1 MIRCALAEILQP
13 ADVDAAP
20 AQAVELADQH
30 RGVDDDAVAD
40 HAGLARVEDPGR
52 DQVEL
57 ERLAVADD
65 RVAGVVAALEADDHR
80 GVLGEQVDDLALA
93 LVAPLGPDDHDSR
106 HRRRD
111 YADRRAERADQARVA
126 AIVAVQRQR
135 LAHLGQPRDRALA
148 DLLLELAE
156 LRGSW

>member
-1 MIRCALAEILQP
+1 MIRCALADSSQA

-30 RGVDDDAVAD
+30 LGVDDDAVAD
-40 HAGLARVEDPGR
+40 HAGLARVEDPRR

-65 RVAGVVAALEADDHR
+65 RVAGVVAALEAHDHR

-93 LVAPLGPDDHDSR
+93 LVAPLGPDDHHCPAS
-106 HRRRD
+106 
-111 YADRRAERADQARVA
+111 AR
-126 AIVAVQRQR
+126 
-135 LAHLGQPRDRALA
+135 
-148 DLLLELAE
+148 
-156 LRGSW
+156 